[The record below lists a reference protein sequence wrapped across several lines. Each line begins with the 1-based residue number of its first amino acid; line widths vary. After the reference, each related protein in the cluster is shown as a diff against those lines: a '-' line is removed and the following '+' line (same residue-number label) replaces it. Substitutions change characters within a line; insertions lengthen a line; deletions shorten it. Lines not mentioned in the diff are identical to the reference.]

1 VSHKLLAE
9 QLDDPAIYGFGFY
22 VSPEAG
28 ILDNIVGHV
37 AYCDNL
43 YWVAVFVLDQPGK
56 KR

>member
-9 QLDDPAIYGFGFY
+9 QLDDPAIYGFGFH

-28 ILDNIVGHV
+28 ILDNIVGHI
-37 AYCDNL
+37 AYSDNL

-56 KR
+56 QS